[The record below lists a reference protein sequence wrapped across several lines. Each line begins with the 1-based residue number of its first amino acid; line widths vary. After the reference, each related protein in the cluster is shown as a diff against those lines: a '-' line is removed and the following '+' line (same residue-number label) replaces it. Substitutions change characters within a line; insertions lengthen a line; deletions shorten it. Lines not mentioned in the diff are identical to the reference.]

1 MARPSTC
8 TLREVK
14 RPFVQAETTVESQH
28 LRHSEGKYYSL
39 VTHEIVAI
47 DETQLRAA
55 EHHNGVSNLFR
66 ESFPALAIF
75 YACPE
80 IA

>member
-1 MARPSTC
+1 MAGPSTC

-14 RPFVQAETTVESQH
+14 RPFVHAEATVESQH
-28 LRHSEGKYYSL
+28 LHRLEVEDHSL
-39 VTHEIVAI
+39 VTHEIMAI
-47 DETQLRAA
+47 DQTQLRAA

-80 IA
+80 SA